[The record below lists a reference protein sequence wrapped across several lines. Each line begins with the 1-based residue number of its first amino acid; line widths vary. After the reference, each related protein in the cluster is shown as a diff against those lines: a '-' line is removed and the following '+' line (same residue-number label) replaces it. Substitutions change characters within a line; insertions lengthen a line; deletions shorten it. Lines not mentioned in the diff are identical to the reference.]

1 MQESNRQPANI
12 ILKCT
17 ARSLGA
23 GFKWTRPSR
32 QTSGQLVPADAA
44 PGGAIKFR
52 PFMERSRDAPDYA
65 GHQMALG
72 VRVFMMRPPTK
83 SPTMRRAKVARVRS
97 GYGPRQIRTPSRHVR
112 DRFADD
118 DADGFA
124 LALEA
129 FNGAFRS
136 ARRSVPT

>member
-1 MQESNRQPANI
+1 MQGGNRQPADI

-23 GFKWTRPSR
+23 GLKWTRPSR
-32 QTSGQLVPADAA
+32 QTSGHLVPADAA
-44 PGGAIKFR
+44 VGGPIKFR
-52 PFMERSRDAPDYA
+52 PFMERSRDYA

-83 SPTMRRAKVARVRS
+83 SPTMRRAKFARVRS

-136 ARRSVPT
+136 ARRPVPA